1 MGIFFSPVAARSTSF
16 TALAVLD
23 PGGCRHSAGR
33 LPLPDR
39 RKLRQTH
46 PVIAFA
52 ARHRLWRTA
61 LKTSAA
67 VIGFLLGI
75 AMVWWVRPD
84 NPAGAVF
91 LVVATTAVCFAASL
105 LMGLFRKT

>member
-1 MGIFFSPVAARSTSF
+1 MPVSRIRLTPF
-16 TALAVLD
+16 AVLD
-23 PGGCRHSAGR
+23 PGGCRNSAAG
-33 LPLPDR
+33 LPLQDR
-39 RKLRQTH
+39 RKLGQTR

-52 ARHRLWRTA
+52 APHRLWRTA

-67 VIGFLLGI
+67 VIGFILGI

-84 NPAGAVF
+84 NNAGAVF